1 MIAYT
6 PTPEE
11 TVVLLLALL
20 VAVLLWL
27 PINLDPPD
35 RRP

>member
-6 PTPEE
+6 PNPEE
-11 TVVLLLALL
+11 TIVLLLALL

-27 PINLDPPD
+27 PTNLDPPN